1 MARNARRLRRLALDD
16 DAQSLVEF
24 ALLLPVL
31 LYILMGII
39 QFGLIFNAY
48 VTLSNAVREGARE
61 ASFYVYDGS
70 QSLTWNDTERL
81 KKLMTAT
88 VNARGILNMGSA
100 WNVGTT
106 NFRHP
111 GSWNNVSACSTNAGC
126 TTTDS
131 DVTVTFTVPADVT
144 TNDPRRGYQM
154 SLTAYYHEQLF
165 VPLLD
170 QFLPDDPDSGY
181 AASWL
186 RIPGRITV
194 VIN

>member
-1 MARNARRLRRLALDD
+1 MRRIARNLVRLALDD

-31 LYILMGII
+31 IYLLMGII

-48 VTLSNAVREGARE
+48 VTMSNAIREGARE

-70 QSLTWNDTERL
+70 QSITWNDTERL

-88 VNARGILNMGSA
+88 VNARGILNMGTA

-126 TTTDS
+126 TTSDS
-131 DVTVTFTVPADVT
+131 DVTVTFTLPADVT
-144 TNDPRRGYQM
+144 ANDPRRGYQM
-154 SLTAYYHEQLF
+154 SITAYYHEQLF